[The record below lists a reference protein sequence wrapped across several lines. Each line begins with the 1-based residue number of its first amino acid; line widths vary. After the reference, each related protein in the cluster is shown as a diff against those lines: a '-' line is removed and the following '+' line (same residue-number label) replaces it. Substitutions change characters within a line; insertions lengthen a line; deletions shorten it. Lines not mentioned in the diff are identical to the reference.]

1 MKMRKVMLAAVT
13 AVVLVTGCSSD
24 GQQET
29 EMTTVA
35 QEMESQEAEAP
46 EIEIKESETQET
58 EAQETETT
66 ATEAAQTSAEVETET
81 EQAETEQV
89 EAENASGK
97 YEDNFAVSTEAAAE
111 FGSQVKAA
119 VAEKDLEKLADL
131 TAYPVYVGFPEGSMT
146 IESREDMIAQ
156 GAEKIFTQELIDSV
170 GAADETALIPSMAG
184 FVLSDGGKTNII
196 FAVSDGDLA
205 IVGINY

>member
-46 EIEIKESETQET
+46 EIENKESETQET

-66 ATEAAQTSAEVETET
+66 ATEAAQTSAEAETET

>member
-35 QEMESQEAEAP
+35 QETESQEAEAP

-66 ATEAAQTSAEVETET
+66 ATEAAQTSAEAETET

>member
-1 MKMRKVMLAAVT
+1 MRKVMLAAVT
-13 AVVLVTGCSSD
+13 AMVLVTGCSSD

-66 ATEAAQTSAEVETET
+66 ATEAAQTSAEAETET

>member
-1 MKMRKVMLAAVT
+1 MKMRKVMLTAVT
-13 AVVLVTGCSSD
+13 AMVLVTGCSSD

-66 ATEAAQTSAEVETET
+66 ATEAAQTSAEAETET

>member
-13 AVVLVTGCSSD
+13 AMVLVTGCSSD

-66 ATEAAQTSAEVETET
+66 ATEAAQTSAEAETET

-170 GAADETALIPSMAG
+170 GAADETALTPSMAG

>member
-13 AVVLVTGCSSD
+13 AMVLVTGCSSD

-66 ATEAAQTSAEVETET
+66 ATEAAQTSAEAETET
-81 EQAETEQV
+81 EPAETEQV

-131 TAYPVYVGFPEGSMT
+131 TAYPV
-146 IESREDMIAQ
+146 
-156 GAEKIFTQELIDSV
+156 
-170 GAADETALIPSMAG
+170 
-184 FVLSDGGKTNII
+184 
-196 FAVSDGDLA
+196 
-205 IVGINY
+205 

>member
-66 ATEAAQTSAEVETET
+66 ATEAAQTSAEAETET

>member
-13 AVVLVTGCSSD
+13 AMVLVTGCSSD

-66 ATEAAQTSAEVETET
+66 ATEAAQTSAEAETET
-81 EQAETEQV
+81 EPAETEQV

>member
-13 AVVLVTGCSSD
+13 AMVLVTGCSSD

-66 ATEAAQTSAEVETET
+66 ATEAAQTSGEAETET
-81 EQAETEQV
+81 EPAETEQV

>member
-13 AVVLVTGCSSD
+13 AMVLVTGCSSD

-66 ATEAAQTSAEVETET
+66 ATEAAQTSAEAETET

>member
-13 AVVLVTGCSSD
+13 AMVLVTGCSSD

-66 ATEAAQTSAEVETET
+66 ATEAAQTSAEAETET
-81 EQAETEQV
+81 EPAETEQV

-170 GAADETALIPSMAG
+170 GAADETALTPSMAG

>member
-1 MKMRKVMLAAVT
+1 MKMRKVMVAAVT
-13 AVVLVTGCSSD
+13 AMVLVTGCSSD

>member
-66 ATEAAQTSAEVETET
+66 ATEAAQTSAEAETET

-170 GAADETALIPSMAG
+170 GAADETALTPSMAG

>member
-13 AVVLVTGCSSD
+13 AMVLVTGCSSD

-66 ATEAAQTSAEVETET
+66 ATEAAQTSAEAETET

-89 EAENASGK
+89 EAESASGR

>member
-13 AVVLVTGCSSD
+13 AMVLVTGCSSD

-46 EIEIKESETQET
+46 EIEIIESETQVT
-58 EAQETETT
+58 EAQETVTS
-66 ATEAAQTSAEVETET
+66 ATEAAQTSAEAETET

>member
-13 AVVLVTGCSSD
+13 AMVLVTGCSSD

-35 QEMESQEAEAP
+35 QETESQEAEAP

-66 ATEAAQTSAEVETET
+66 ATEAAQTSAEAETET

>member
-13 AVVLVTGCSSD
+13 AMVLVTGCSSD

>member
-35 QEMESQEAEAP
+35 QETESQEAEAP

-66 ATEAAQTSAEVETET
+66 ATEAAQTSAEAETET
-81 EQAETEQV
+81 EPAETEQV

>member
-66 ATEAAQTSAEVETET
+66 ATEAAQTSAEAETET
-81 EQAETEQV
+81 EPAETEQV

>member
-13 AVVLVTGCSSD
+13 AIVLVTGCSSD

-35 QEMESQEAEAP
+35 QQMESQEAEAP

-66 ATEAAQTSAEVETET
+66 AREAPQTSAEAETET
-81 EQAETEQV
+81 EPAETEQV